1 MSVRTERRPILRPS
15 KARAAENAAA
25 KAATTPPPQSQAE
38 LRNRRRA
45 GLPVICTGEF
55 DLAVEIADIC
65 LPLARRAARCK
76 GLHMVFPTL
85 VRDLVDAVHGEL
97 LSAIVGWLAAIDAEH
112 RVARERPDLDSA
124 SRKEAVR
131 HLVDLARRP
140 AAPKVSAE
148 EIKTTS
154 WATDLVEMAQPYS
167 APLADL
173 LARARRPGDPDLRG
187 AESRSER
194 LCDLLREVDT
204 AARQLEI
211 RIEKAER
218 QEQAA
223 SQRRHPAS
231 QTRADRREAARNALR
246 DMGIE
251 A

>member
-1 MSVRTERRPILRPS
+1 MSLRTERRPILQPS
-15 KARAAENAAA
+15 KARAAENAAT
-25 KAATTPPPQSQAE
+25 KTATTPPLSQAE
-38 LRNRRRA
+38 LRARRRA
-45 GLPVICTGEF
+45 GLPVVYTGDFE
-55 DLAVEIADIC
+55 LAAEVADIC
-65 LPLARRAARCK
+65 LPLARRAARCR
-76 GLHMVFPTL
+76 GVHMVYPSL

-97 LSAIVGWLAAIDAEH
+97 VTAIVGWLAEIDAGN
-112 RVARERPDLDSA
+112 RMARERPDLDSA
-124 SRKEAVR
+124 SRREAVR
-131 HLVDLARRP
+131 HLVDLAPRP
-140 AAPKVSAE
+140 AVPHVSPD
-148 EIKTTS
+148 EIKTKT
-154 WATDLVEMAQPYS
+154 WATDLVEMSRPYS

-187 AESRSER
+187 AVSRSER

-218 QEQAA
+218 QQQAA

-231 QTRADRREAARNALR
+231 QTRADRREVARKALR